1 MTKSLQIECP
11 NCSSS
16 QWIAEDKVPADGV
29 WGRCSVCRDRIF
41 ISRDNLPPPTESVAP
56 TSPEVAESTSPL
68 PPPPQQPVAEPV
80 GQAYSPP
87 EMPPAGAELPPRVF
101 VKTPDGQSVQLS
113 LRDLREGIR
122 SQQILPWDLLS
133 VDGRDFEAAQKQ
145 EAIAE
150 LFLGLSTEPSKRCW
164 KHPDEFPSKVCAR
177 CQRCFCSECIPPAE
191 KSQVSLF
198 LCLACGGVLHEADP
212 SLREKP
218 YWRRLDEVLR
228 YPIDQP
234 ALYLTVGL
242 GVVLWLAGLSVVT
255 TPLSLLSVVA
265 TVYVLQHSAKGH
277 RKLTFGSNEISVPD
291 LIERSLMA
299 LLVTAAVAVP
309 FILVNAFLP
318 FGLAAVLS
326 FVLGLAAYTYYPM
339 ALGTAVISDKPFKA
353 FDPASFIRQVF
364 AMGESHL
371 NLLIG
376 LIVVSVLIF
385 ATQFVLRLIPG
396 VGHFLASIV
405 AAYGTVLGAH
415 MIGWT
420 FYVNLGRLGWRKA
433 PVV

>member
-16 QWIAEDKVPADGV
+16 QWIAEDKVPDSGA
-29 WGRCSVCRDRIF
+29 WGRCSVCRERVF
-41 ISRDNLPPPTESVAP
+41 ISRDNLPPPTEHVPPSSPQVEEP
-56 TSPEVAESTSPL
+56 TL
-68 PPPPQQPVAEPV
+68 PSSPQQPVAEPV
-80 GQAYSPP
+80 RQAYSPP
-87 EMPPAGAELPPRVF
+87 EMQPAGAELPTAVF
-101 VKTPDGQSVQLS
+101 VKTPDGQSTQLS
-113 LRDLREGIR
+113 LRDLRERVR
-122 SQQILPWDLLS
+122 SQQILPWDWLS
-133 VDGRDFEAAQKQ
+133 VDGRNFEAAQKH
-145 EAIAE
+145 EGIAE
-150 LFLGLSTEPSKRCW
+150 LFIGLSTEASKRCW
-164 KHPDEFPSKVCAR
+164 KHTDETPAKVCAR
-177 CQRCFCSECIPPAE
+177 CQRCYCLECIPPAE
-191 KSQVSLF
+191 KSQDSLF
-198 LCLACGGVLHEADP
+198 LCLACGGILHEADP

-218 YWRRLDEVLR
+218 YWKRLDEVLR

-234 ALYLTVGL
+234 ALYLTLGL
-242 GVVLWLAGLSVVT
+242 GVILWIAGLSIVT
-255 TPLSLLSVVA
+255 IPLSLASVVA
-265 TVYVLQHSAKGH
+265 TVYVLRHSAKGH
-277 RKLTFGSNEISVPD
+277 RKLTFVPSAFNAPE

-299 LLVTAAVAVP
+299 LLVTGAVAVP

-318 FGLAAVLS
+318 FGIAAVLS
-326 FVLGLAAYTYYPM
+326 FFLGLAAYTYYPM

-353 FDPASFIRQVF
+353 FDPASFVRQVF

-385 ATQFVLRLIPG
+385 ATQFALRFIPL
-396 VGHFLASIV
+396 VGDFLASLL
-405 AAYGTVLGAH
+405 AAFGTVLGAH

>member
-29 WGRCSVCRDRIF
+29 WGRCSVCRERIF
-41 ISRDNLPPPTESVAP
+41 ISRDNLPPPTEPVSPSSPQVEEP
-56 TSPEVAESTSPL
+56 TSPSPV
-68 PPPPQQPVAEPV
+68 QQPVAEPV
-80 GQAYSPP
+80 GQTYSPP
-87 EMPPAGAELPPRVF
+87 ELPPAGTELPTSLF
-101 VKTPDGQSVQLS
+101 VKTPEGKTIQLP
-113 LRDLREGIR
+113 LRDLRDRIR
-122 SQQILPWDLLS
+122 SQQILPWDSLS
-133 VDGRDFEAAQKQ
+133 VDGRNFEAAQKH
-145 EAIAE
+145 EGIAE
-150 LFLGLSTEPSKRCW
+150 LFLGLSTETSKRCW
-164 KHPDEFPSKVCAR
+164 KHPDEFPTKVCAR
-177 CQRCFCSECIPPAE
+177 CQRCYCVECIPPAE
-191 KSQVSLF
+191 KSQQSLF

-218 YWRRLDEVLR
+218 YWKRLDEVLR

-234 ALYLTVGL
+234 TLYLTLGL
-242 GVVLWLAGLSVVT
+242 GVLLWISGLSVVT
-255 TPLSLLSVVA
+255 TPLSLVSVVA
-265 TVYVLQHSAKGH
+265 TVYVLAHSAKGH
-277 RKLTFGSNEISVPD
+277 RKLTFGASEINATE

-309 FILVNAFLP
+309 FILVNTYLP
-318 FGLAAVLS
+318 FGIAAVLS
-326 FVLGLAAYTYYPM
+326 FFLGLAAYTYYPM
-339 ALGTAVISDKPFKA
+339 ALGTAVISDKPFQA
-353 FDPASFIRQVF
+353 FDPASFVRQVF

-376 LIVVSVLIF
+376 LIVVSVLVF
-385 ATQFVLRLIPG
+385 ATQFVLRFIPL
-396 VGHFLASIV
+396 VGDLLASLLS
-405 AAYGTVLGAH
+405 AYGTVLGAH